1 MIDPT
6 KVGFRYRVEVLNRHT
21 GEVVN
26 SETVHNL
33 MPDVGIHHALDVLL
47 NGASQ
52 VTQWYLLPFGNN
64 YTPQP
69 TDTSATFPALAGEIT
84 AYAGATRPAIVTGAA
99 AGGAVTNDANR
110 VELDFPATTTVQGA
124 AIIST
129 PTKGAAAGILLSA
142 VKFASP
148 KVVDSD
154 SILRVLVGIE
164 FASLS

>member
-6 KVGFRYRVEVLNRHT
+6 KVGFTYRVEVLNRHT

-69 TDTSATFPALAGEIT
+69 ADTAATFPSLAGELT
-84 AYAGATRPAIVTGAA
+84 TYAGATRPSIVTGAA
-99 AGGAVTNDANR
+99 AGGTVTNGDNR
-110 VELDFPATTTVQGA
+110 VELGFPAVTTVQGA

-148 KVVDSD
+148 KVVDPE

>member
-1 MIDPT
+1 MIDRSE
-6 KVGFRYRVEVLNRHT
+6 VGFTYRLDVVDRRT
-21 GEVVN
+21 GEVLS
-26 SETVHNL
+26 SETIHNL
-33 MPDVGIHHALDVLL
+33 MPETGIHHALDVLL

-52 VTQWYLLPFGNN
+52 VVQWYLMPFGNN

-69 TDTSATFPALAGEIT
+69 TDTAATFPALAGEIT
-84 AYAGATRPAIVTGAA
+84 TYVGATRPVVITGAA
-99 AGGAVTNDANR
+99 SGGTVTNDSNR
-110 VELDFPATTTVQGA
+110 VELDFPGGATVQGA

-148 KVVDSD
+148 KVVDPE

-164 FASLS
+164 FASIS